1 MKKRMLSIML
11 LSAMIMAL
19 LPVLSASA
27 TIGSVTRTVSGSGTL
42 KVTVQAIASG
52 TDDGGSPSWSVV
64 VRTTSGQYLLEQA
77 NGGSIGYS
85 YFSLPSGVYN
95 VTVYPSAYTT
105 ITTMQA
111 VFE

>member
-27 TIGSVTRTVSGSGTL
+27 TIGSITRTVSGSGTL
-42 KVTVQAIASG
+42 KVTVQAIAG

-85 YFSLPSGVYN
+85 YFSLPGGVYN
-95 VTVYPSAYTT
+95 VTVFPSAYTT
-105 ITTMQA
+105 ITSMQA
-111 VFE
+111 DFE